1 MLQTLCSKFIPMLRF
16 FRKIRQNL
24 LQQGKVSRYLAYALG
39 EILLIMIGIFLAL
52 QLNNWNDRRLDQIE
66 EQEILARLLI
76 EVQTP
81 LDIFQGV

>member
-1 MLQTLCSKFIPMLRF
+1 MLRF